1 MRRCL
6 IALLL
11 SAVAVVAGCAGSS
24 SSNSG
29 TPPRPTPPPPGS
41 TSSQINPPVVIGLA
55 PGQAA
60 AGADIVVPLASS
72 SPAPNALVLG
82 VSAGGGGTAFNT
94 GATISRGASK
104 MILMFG
110 PGLSAGAQIS
120 ISGPPDIAIS
130 HPQSITSTKGT
141 PGVAFQVAVD
151 PNAALGARTVLLQNA
166 KNDISTFTGGLEVTP

>member
-6 IALLL
+6 IALSL
-11 SAVAVVAGCAGSS
+11 SAIAVVAGCAGSS

-29 TPPRPTPPPPGS
+29 TPPTPTPPPGT

-60 AGADIVVPLASS
+60 SGADIIVPLATA

-82 VSAGGGGTAFNT
+82 VSSGGGGTAFNT
-94 GATISRGASK
+94 GATIARGATK

-110 PGLSAGAQIS
+110 PGLSAGVQIS

-130 HPQSITSTKGT
+130 RLQSITSTKGT
-141 PGVAFQVAVD
+141 PGVAFQAVVD
-151 PNAALGARTVLLQNA
+151 PNAALGARTVLLQNT
-166 KNDISTFTGGLEVTP
+166 KNDITTFTGGLEVTQ